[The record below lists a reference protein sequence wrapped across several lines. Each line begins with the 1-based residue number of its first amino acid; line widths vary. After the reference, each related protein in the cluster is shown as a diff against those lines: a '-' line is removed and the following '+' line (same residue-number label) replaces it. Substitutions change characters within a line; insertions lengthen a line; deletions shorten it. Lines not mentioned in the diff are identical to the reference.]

1 MPQRK
6 QTKMK
11 YRIAVVDDERIVG
24 ERLKAV
30 LDKDGYV
37 TETFTAGRPFLDRMK
52 TFAFDIVF
60 LDLALPDTTGEEI
73 LVHLTGNFPDAEVL
87 IITGH
92 GSIDSAIAA
101 IKKGAFHY
109 ITKPFKLEEIRVLAA
124 GAQEKIALR
133 RENRRLREAV
143 DGGDELLQGFIGT
156 SVAMQ
161 EIFGMVKKVAT
172 VDCNV
177 LLQGESGTGKELV
190 ARSIHQL
197 SPRRQSPFISFNC
210 GGFTEE
216 LISSELFGHEKGAFT
231 GATLTKIG
239 LLESAAGGTVFL
251 DEIGEMPVSM
261 QVKLLRVLQ
270 EKHILRVGGTRPVD
284 LNIRVIAASNRD
296 IKQACLDGSFR
307 EDLYYRL
314 NVVTLQLP
322 RLNQRKTDIP
332 LLIAAFI
339 KKYSRAFGKQVKRI
353 SDQALDI
360 LMRYHFPGNVRELE
374 NIIQRAIALTDGEA
388 ITEHEL
394 PDDLQKLEIN
404 LIDGEGLQTLEA
416 VERAHIAEVLRK
428 TGGNKHLASKI
439 LNLPRTTLWRKM
451 KRYQLFD
458 GK

>member
-1 MPQRK
+1 
-6 QTKMK
+6 MK
-11 YRIAVVDDERIVG
+11 YRIAVVDDEPIVC
-24 ERLKAV
+24 ERLKTI
-30 LDKDGYV
+30 LEKDGHV
-37 TETFTAGRPFLDRMK
+37 TETFTGGRPFLDRMK
-52 TFAFDIVF
+52 RFAFDIVF
-60 LDLALPDTTGEEI
+60 LDLSLPDIAGEEI
-73 LVHLTGNFPDAEVL
+73 LAHLRSSHASAEVI

-92 GSIDSAIAA
+92 GSIDSAIEA
-101 IKKGAFHY
+101 IKQGAFHY
-109 ITKPFKLEEIRVLAA
+109 VTKPFKLEEIRVLAA

-143 DGGDELLQGFIGT
+143 AGGDELLRGFIGT
-156 SVAMQ
+156 SAAMQ

-190 ARSIHQL
+190 AKAIHQL
-197 SPRRQSPFISFNC
+197 SPRRESPFISFNC

-251 DEIGEMPVSM
+251 DEIGEMPASM

-284 LNIRVIAASNRD
+284 LDIRIIAASNRD
-296 IKQACLDGSFR
+296 IKQACLEGAFR

-322 RLNQRKTDIP
+322 RLSQRKSDIP

-339 KKYSRAFGKQVKRI
+339 RKYSRTFGKKVRHI
-353 SDQALDI
+353 SDPALDI

-374 NIIQRAIALTDGEA
+374 NIIQRAIALTDGEV
-388 ITEHEL
+388 ITEYEL
-394 PDDLQKLEIN
+394 PDDLQKLEIS
-404 LIDGEGLQTLEA
+404 LIDGEGLQTLEE
-416 VERAHIAEVLRK
+416 VERRHIAEVLRK
-428 TGGNKHLASKI
+428 TGGNKHLAGKI
-439 LNLPRTTLWRKM
+439 LDLPRTTLWRKI
-451 KRYQLFD
+451 KRYRLPD
-458 GK
+458 DK